1 MALQFEQ
8 IQKQTQ
14 QLIMTPQ
21 MKQAI
26 QLLQLPL
33 MELRNVI
40 DQELV
45 TNPVLEET
53 IVQEKPQ
60 DSGQEP
66 DEVKD
71 DRQKNEEEL
80 DFKEEF
86 DRLSKIDDEWRDYF
100 RQSGSYRKYSQ
111 EDEERRQYL
120 ENSITRTETLQDH
133 LTAQLNIM
141 ASTDL
146 EKEIGATIIGNIDD
160 NGYFK
165 SPVDEVAMQINVP
178 IEDVD
183 RVLRLIQ
190 NFHPLGVGART
201 LRECLLLQI
210 QRLDKAES
218 LAEKIVELYLDD
230 LAKKRYVQ
238 IAKKLKTTPQQIQKE
253 AEFIATLEPKP
264 GRMFVTDTTQYVLP
278 DVILEKVNGEYKI
291 ILNDDKIPHLRISN
305 VYKSL
310 MSKDDVEEKTKDYI
324 KEKIKSGK
332 WLLKNIHQRQQTI
345 YNIANEIVIR
355 QRRFFDEGI
364 AYLKPMT
371 MQVIASALGLHEST
385 VSRAISGKYMQT
397 PRGIFQMK
405 YFFTTPISTDSGRA
419 TSATTVKDR
428 INEIIRSEDSHKP
441 LSDSKII
448 DLLKKEGIN
457 LARRTVAKYR
467 KEMNI
472 LPANLRKKY

>member
-40 DQELV
+40 DQEMV
-45 TNPVLEET
+45 TNPVLEEDVSE
-53 IVQEKPQ
+53 IKPQ
-60 DSGQEP
+60 DTASEP
-66 DEVKD
+66 DDAKED
-71 DRQKNEEEL
+71 HQKEEEL

-133 LTAQLNIM
+133 LLAQLNIM
-141 ASTDL
+141 AGTEQ
-146 EKEIGATIIGNIDD
+146 EKEIGVFIIGNIDD

-165 SPVDEVAMQINVP
+165 SPVDEVAMQMNQPV
-178 IEDVD
+178 EDVD
-183 RVLRLIQ
+183 KALRLIQ

-210 QRLDKAES
+210 QRLDKAGS

-238 IAKKLKTTPQQIQKE
+238 IAKKLKTTAQQIQKE

-264 GRMFVTDTTQYVLP
+264 GRMFVTDATQYVLP
-278 DVILEKVNGEYKI
+278 DVILEKVDGEYKI
-291 ILNDDKIPHLRISN
+291 ILNDDKIPHLRISS
-305 VYKSL
+305 VYKDL
-310 MSKDDVEEKTKDYI
+310 MSKDDVEQKTKDYI

-345 YNIANEIVIR
+345 YNIANEIVMR

-371 MQVIASALGLHEST
+371 MQVIATALGLHEST
-385 VSRAISGKYMQT
+385 VSRAISGKYIQT
-397 PRGIFQMK
+397 PRGIVQMK

-419 TSATTVKDR
+419 TSATTVKDC
-428 INEIIRSEDSHKP
+428 IHEIIKNEDSRKP

-467 KEMNI
+467 KEMSI